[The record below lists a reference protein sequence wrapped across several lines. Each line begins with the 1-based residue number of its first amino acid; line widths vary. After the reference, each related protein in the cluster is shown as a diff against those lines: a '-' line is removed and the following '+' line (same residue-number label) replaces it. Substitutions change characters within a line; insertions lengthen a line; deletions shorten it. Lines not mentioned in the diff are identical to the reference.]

1 MLKHRPDL
9 SGRPIVF
16 PQTQEYQ
23 RMIFQ
28 HIATALSCVLFV
40 STLLPCAENS
50 NQPQERT
57 AAKEVAKENVATEDS
72 HLTDALAQWLV
83 NGNKA
88 EIELGKLASEKASSP
103 EVKEFAQM
111 MVKDHSAYLAKVQKF
126 TDEKGQPVAGADR
139 KTFETTPVEEK
150 RPAIEEDA
158 KIGDAK
164 EQKVGF
170 RGDKHAAME
179 KIGKRAGEIH
189 LQMTKDLLNKYQGRD
204 FDMAYVG
211 QQIAA
216 HTQMLA
222 NLKAM
227 EENTSGEFQT
237 VVKEGLKTTEMHLNH
252 AKEISAQL
260 QKQGGGQ
267 AGDRGRTEP
276 REPRSNR

>member
-1 MLKHRPDL
+1 MFKHRPDL

-50 NQPQERT
+50 QQPQGRT
-57 AAKEVAKENVATEDS
+57 AAKEVAKEKVGSEDS

-88 EIELGKLASEKASSP
+88 EIELGKLASEKATSP

-139 KTFETTPVEEK
+139 KTFDAPAEEK

-158 KIGDAK
+158 KIGEPK

-179 KIGKRAGEIH
+179 QIGKRAGEIQ
-189 LQMTKDLLNKYQGRD
+189 LQMTKDLLNKYQGQE

-211 QQIAA
+211 QQIAG
-216 HTQMLA
+216 HTHMVA
-222 NLKAM
+222 TLKAM

-237 VVKEGLKTTEMHLNH
+237 VVKEGLKTATMHLDH
-252 AKEISAQL
+252 AKELSAQL
-260 QKQGGGQ
+260 QKQGGQKAGQ
-267 AGDRGRTEP
+267 
-276 REPRSNR
+276 REGQPTRQPRSDR